1 MINDN
6 ISVLIWVGCWIQQL
20 WYTFWYYVRIF
31 LSWLVYWTNH
41 MFLLLISCMCA
52 SSHLVKTIFFCINQG
67 MTCHSSCIISERCL
81 EAFFLQRV
89 NEWNEKIK
97 EEEKRQK
104 EVEEDERRRIK
115 EKKMHIDK
123 IHQYQLEYRT
133 IYEQLAETAK
143 YVS

>member
-1 MINDN
+1 M
-6 ISVLIWVGCWIQQL
+6 
-20 WYTFWYYVRIF
+20 
-31 LSWLVYWTNH
+31 
-41 MFLLLISCMCA
+41 
-52 SSHLVKTIFFCINQG
+52 
-67 MTCHSSCIISERCL
+67 
-81 EAFFLQRV
+81 

-115 EKKMHIDK
+115 EKKMYIDK

-133 IYEQLAETAK
+133 KYEQLAEVAK

>member
-1 MINDN
+1 M
-6 ISVLIWVGCWIQQL
+6 
-20 WYTFWYYVRIF
+20 
-31 LSWLVYWTNH
+31 
-41 MFLLLISCMCA
+41 
-52 SSHLVKTIFFCINQG
+52 
-67 MTCHSSCIISERCL
+67 
-81 EAFFLQRV
+81 

-104 EVEEDERRRIK
+104 EVEEDERQRIK

-133 IYEQLAETAK
+133 KYEQLAETAK

>member
-1 MINDN
+1 
-6 ISVLIWVGCWIQQL
+6 
-20 WYTFWYYVRIF
+20 
-31 LSWLVYWTNH
+31 
-41 MFLLLISCMCA
+41 MFIPVISCMRA
-52 SSHLVKTIFFCINQG
+52 SSHSVKTIFFCIDQG

-81 EAFFLQRV
+81 EAFFLQRM

-123 IHQYQLEYRT
+123 IHQYQLEYRAKSD
-133 IYEQLAETAK
+133 QLAETAK

>member
-1 MINDN
+1 M
-6 ISVLIWVGCWIQQL
+6 
-20 WYTFWYYVRIF
+20 
-31 LSWLVYWTNH
+31 
-41 MFLLLISCMCA
+41 
-52 SSHLVKTIFFCINQG
+52 
-67 MTCHSSCIISERCL
+67 
-81 EAFFLQRV
+81 

-115 EKKMHIDK
+115 EKKMNLDK

-133 IYEQLAETAK
+133 KYEQLAEAAK

>member
-1 MINDN
+1 M
-6 ISVLIWVGCWIQQL
+6 
-20 WYTFWYYVRIF
+20 
-31 LSWLVYWTNH
+31 
-41 MFLLLISCMCA
+41 
-52 SSHLVKTIFFCINQG
+52 
-67 MTCHSSCIISERCL
+67 
-81 EAFFLQRV
+81 

-104 EVEEDERRRIK
+104 EVEEEERRRIK

-133 IYEQLAETAK
+133 KYEQLAEAAK